1 MPKFD
6 VIIHGSKGYFESGQY
21 ETAFRKDAYD
31 ASKDILDD
39 LQDKG
44 YVRLSHLD
52 GSCSVIFKEA
62 VMSFSVNPVKEEDK

>member
-6 VIIHGSKGYFESGQY
+6 VIIHGAKGYFESGQY
-21 ETAFRKDAYD
+21 ETAFQKDAYD

-44 YVRLSHLD
+44 YIRLSHLD

-62 VMSFSVNPVKEEDK
+62 VMSFSVNTVKGEK

>member
-6 VIIHGSKGYFESGQY
+6 VIIRGAKGYFETGQY
-21 ETAFRKDAYD
+21 ETAFRKGAYY

-44 YVRLSHLD
+44 YIRLSHPD
-52 GSCSVIFKEA
+52 GSWSVIFKEA
-62 VMSFSVNPVKEEDK
+62 VMSFSVNTIKEEEK